1 MMKNKIN
8 FVKALKKEE
17 ILIGVVKLVENG
29 ASGDGKS
36 GFFTV
41 PSGSG

>member
-8 FVKALKKEE
+8 FAKSLKKEE

-29 ASGDGKS
+29 KIN
-36 GFFTV
+36 
-41 PSGSG
+41 